1 MQTRA
6 ELKQESKNLLKGH
19 WGKAIGLNVLQILP
33 LLFGLLVG
41 VGIITAVIL
50 FLAQEPSGSI
60 ADDVAR
66 GASGGANSNSDGVDF
81 ISNILTSLIETLL
94 IVGVN
99 FTLLDWLRTKG

>member
-41 VGIITAVIL
+41 VGIITAFIL
-50 FLAQEPSGSI
+50 FLAQKRAGSI

-66 GASGGANSNSDGVDF
+66 GASGGTNTTSDVIDI
-81 ISNILTSLIETLL
+81 ISNILTSLIDTIL
-94 IVGVN
+94 IVCLN
-99 FTLLDWLRTKG
+99 